1 MASNLLVLGATGP
14 TGRHVVSQALDL
26 GHNVTVFVRSRERLE
41 VPPDR
46 VRVVTG
52 SLPDDERALMQAIHG
67 QDVVVSALGIGQSF
81 TPNGLIARS
90 APLIGRAMESQGVR
104 RLIFTSA
111 FGIGPT
117 WDTTPFLPRLFIRT
131 LLRRVYADKEVG
143 EEAIKRSGLDW
154 TLVYPVGLTNG
165 PRTGRYQV
173 GERLKL
179 RGFPTISR
187 ADVAAFLLT
196 QIEDRSNVRKGVL
209 IGPSAS

>member
-1 MASNLLVLGATGP
+1 MA
-14 TGRHVVSQALDL
+14 QALDL
-26 GHNVTVFVRSRERLE
+26 AHVVTVFVRSPERLA

-52 SLPDDERALMQAIHG
+52 SLPDDEPALVRATQG
-67 QDVVVSALGIGQSF
+67 QDVVISALGIGKSF

-90 APLIGRAMESQGVR
+90 APVIVRAMESHGVK
-104 RLIFTSA
+104 RLVFTSA
-111 FGIGPT
+111 FGVGPS
-117 WDTTPFLPRLFIRT
+117 WDSTPLLPRLFIRT
-131 LLRRVYADKEVG
+131 LLRRVYADKELG
-143 EEAIKRSGLDW
+143 EETIKRTGLDW
-154 TLVYPVGLTNG
+154 TIVYPVGLTNG

-173 GERLKL
+173 GERLGL

-209 IGPSAS
+209 IGPSR